1 MRIIGHLPSEVSAT
15 TFSDFLYVQGI
26 SNVVEP
32 EPSGWAVW
40 IHSEDELPR
49 ARELLAGFLRNP
61 TDPRYQNQGRQA
73 AARKAQKESEEH
85 VAEKR
90 VFDRSRLFRASG
102 GYSVGRISVGLI
114 FACVVVAALSRLGE
128 DRHVLEPLFIT
139 KFELLGG
146 RYLKYSNQLPELWRG
161 EVWRLFTPALLHF
174 GFLHLFFN
182 MLWLLDL
189 GGMIEARQGRW
200 HFARLVLVIACVSN
214 VAQFL
219 VSGPM
224 FGGMSG
230 VVYGLLGYIW
240 VKGKRDPAS
249 GLFLHSQTALMM
261 LIYFFLCLFKVIP
274 NVANAVHAAGLILG
288 LAWGFFSSLRANR
301 SAS

>member
-1 MRIIGHLPSEVSAT
+1 MRIIGHLPSEASAT
-15 TFSDFLYVQGI
+15 TFSDYLYVQGI

-32 EPSGWAVW
+32 EQKGWAVW
-40 IHSEDELPR
+40 IHSEDELER
-49 ARELLAGFLRNP
+49 AREFLAGFLGNP
-61 TDPRYQNQGRQA
+61 ADPKFQNQGREA
-73 AARKAQKESEEH
+73 AARKARQE
-85 VAEKR
+85 VTDQAAEKR
-90 VFDRSRLFRASG
+90 VFDRSRLFRSSG
-102 GYSVGRISVGLI
+102 GYAVGAVSVALI
-114 FACVVVAALSRLGE
+114 FACVVVAALSHLGDDPKRVE
-128 DRHVLEPLFIT
+128 SLFIT
-139 KFELLGG
+139 KFEIVGG
-146 RYLKYSNQLPELWRG
+146 RYLKYAKLLPELRQG

-189 GGMIEARQGRW
+189 GSMVEARQGRW
-200 HFARLVLVIACVSN
+200 CFARLVLVIAGVSN
-214 VAQFL
+214 FAEFL
-219 VSGPM
+219 VTGPR

-240 VKGKRDPAS
+240 VKGKRDPGS

-261 LIYFFLCLFKVIP
+261 LIYFFLCLLKVIP
-274 NVANAVHAAGLILG
+274 NIANTVHAVGLILG